1 MTQTLRPDRRSVRPR
16 ASVRPADESGVMPVA
31 AALPTLLLVD
41 DDPMV
46 RRALARVLRRR
57 YVITELESAEAA
69 LDLLDAGHVFDAIV
83 CDLNLNGMSGRNFLV
98 TLDAMRDVHA
108 DRVIILSGTSRDA
121 VADERLESMGSR
133 FVEKPAT
140 AAQIEVVIT
149 AIVRQHARAA

>member
-1 MTQTLRPDRRSVRPR
+1 
-16 ASVRPADESGVMPVA
+16 MPVA
-31 AALPTLLLVD
+31 AVLPSLLVVD

-46 RRALARVLRRR
+46 RRALVRVLRRR

-69 LDLLDAGHVFDAIV
+69 LDLLDAGYTFDVIV

-108 DRVIILSGTSRDA
+108 DRVIILSGTARDA

-140 AAQIEVVIT
+140 ASQIEVVIT
-149 AIVRQHARAA
+149 EIVRQRANAA